1 MQTLEAVDD
10 HWQENGPTPENNDCL
25 MDCDPLYAG
34 RVVGAIMVLCLLT
47 GMSLCLILAPP
58 LFMLWCFGL
67 I

>member
-1 MQTLEAVDD
+1 
-10 HWQENGPTPENNDCL
+10 

-47 GMSLCLILAPP
+47 GMSLCLIMAPP
-58 LFMLWCFGL
+58 LILLWCFGL